1 MADPLAVLR
10 LLLIVLAAA
19 AAAAAVVVVV
29 VVDVVFLWTGRGGVI
44 ISTCSIDSDI
54 ASLVRG
60 EFSKAAGM
68 ERVRLSLVNGGVV
81 SERGGEGGVCA
92 LLGGRATTSTP
103 S

>member
-10 LLLIVLAAA
+10 LLLIFLAAA
-19 AAAAAVVVVV
+19 AAAAAAAD
-29 VVDVVFLWTGRGGVI
+29 VDVVFLWTGRGGVI

-60 EFSKAAGM
+60 EFSKAAGT
-68 ERVRLSLVNGGVV
+68 ERVRLSAFNGGVV
-81 SERGGEGGVCA
+81 RDRGGEGGVCA